1 MITRV
6 ELFQR
11 ILRAILISLV
21 IVCLLLIGCQER
33 LIYYP
38 RTYEE
43 GDYAV
48 LRKAGGRR
56 LDYQT
61 SQGAQTAFYIPP
73 KGGDAGVLPQRIW
86 LCFAGN
92 GSLALDWLF
101 VEDEWDRASG
111 YLLIDYPKYGACE
124 GRPNPNTIR
133 ESSLAAV
140 RRMTDELGASLEDL
154 RPRLAVIGHSIGAA
168 AALMMADDLD
178 VKRAILVSPF
188 TTMTEM
194 GRRVVGWPLCLLN
207 RNRFDNRSH
216 LASIVSKGAR
226 VTIFHGAADEIVPTA
241 MGRELAAIKPEVIEL
256 IEVPDAGHNDVVL
269 IAGTEIAAAMT
280 QEPPASPHG
289 LPR

>member
-1 MITRV
+1 M

-21 IVCLLLIGCQER
+21 LVCLFLIGCQER

-38 RTYEE
+38 RAYEE
-43 GDYAV
+43 RDYAE

-61 SQGAQTAFYIPP
+61 SQGAQAAFYIPP
-73 KGGDAGVLPQRIW
+73 KVGDAGVLPRRIW

-101 VEDEWDRASG
+101 VEDEWDRTSG

-124 GRPNPNTIR
+124 GTPNPKTIR

-140 RRMTDELGASLEDL
+140 RRLADQLGVTVEDL

-168 AALMMADDLD
+168 AALMVADDLD
-178 VKRAILVSPF
+178 VQRAILVSPF

-207 RNRFDNRSH
+207 RHRFDNRIP
-216 LASIVSKGAR
+216 LASIVSRGAR
-226 VTIFHGAADEIVPTA
+226 VTLFHGAADEIVPSA
-241 MGRELAAIKPEVIEL
+241 MSRALAAINPGAIEL
-256 IEVPDAGHNDVVL
+256 VEVAGAGHNDVIL
-269 IAGTEIAAAMT
+269 IAGTEIAAAMKG
-280 QEPPASPHG
+280 EPFAGSRGSP
-289 LPR
+289 R